1 MFNSNN
7 FKQPPHSLE
16 CEQSLLGLLIRNNS
30 KITDIEDIVVS
41 EYFYIEEHKVIFTN
55 IMMMFKEKM
64 VIDRLT
70 LEDFLIKNQ
79 DLNYKVEASYLYEL
93 VKSTLHT
100 ADAINYANIIKENW
114 ELRQLINISQDLSAN
129 AYSGKDISV
138 ILEDIEKKIYS
149 IRSSNA
155 VEKLNTFEEILLDM
169 VNDMQRKANGELS
182 TTTPT
187 GFINLDE
194 MVNGGFEEGELIIIA
209 GRPGMGKTSLI
220 TNMIINMVV
229 KKYAVIMLSIE
240 MTPMQIT
247 QRITANLSQVSSKA
261 IKTADL
267 TTNDYEKIFEFLGD
281 HKNDPI
287 HFMPSH
293 NPTITSIKSYCR
305 KIASNIIKNNLDK
318 LSCIVIDHLGLIQTR
333 NPDEN
338 LSKSLAE
345 ITRELKVLAQ
355 ELKVP
360 VVLLCQ
366 LNRNV
371 ESRAIKRPMLSDLRD
386 SGAIEQDA
394 DKVLLLYRED
404 YYQSDQEKHNGNTT
418 IIVAKNR
425 DGELGEVNLS
435 FEGKFNRLT
444 ESKYT
449 DYKYNQAGDA
459 K

>member
-1 MFNSNN
+1 MNN
-7 FKQPPHSLE
+7 IKPLPYSLE
-16 CEQSLLGLLIRNNS
+16 CEQSLLGVLLTNNARIS
-30 KITDIEDIVVS
+30 DVEDIILAN
-41 EYFYIEEHKVIFTN
+41 YFYLQEHQIIFKSIISMFREKKTIDTITLIEFLAKQQKIVYVGGVDYVNQLAISVIP
-55 IMMMFKEKM
+55 
-64 VIDRLT
+64 
-70 LEDFLIKNQ
+70 
-79 DLNYKVEASYLYEL
+79 
-93 VKSTLHT
+93 T
-100 ADAINYANIIKENW
+100 ADAVEYAKIIKENW

-187 GFINLDE
+187 GFINLDD
-194 MVNGGFEEGELIIIA
+194 MINGGFEEGELIIIA

-287 HFMPSH
+287 HFVPPH

-404 YYQSDQEKHNGNTT
+404 YYQSDQDKHNGNTT

-444 ESKYT
+444 ESNYT
-449 DYKYNQAGDA
+449 DYKYNQAGD